1 MRNGVLAV
9 FLLWGAALSLGVSS
23 AYAGEVDLLVQ
34 KLVEKGVLA
43 PNEAQILMDETRQDV
58 AKQNAKGA
66 NDMLPSWIQTTKL
79 KGDLRLRYQSQ
90 QKKSST
96 STGGTVRN
104 RGRIRYRL
112 GLETKPN
119 EKVTVAAGLASAEKI
134 SSTSCAAG
142 SACTVSNGVDDSRS
156 TNLTM
161 QNGFS
166 RGDIRLDYAY
176 ADYKYNSSLRMIG
189 GKYNAMG
196 TDYLWYTSDMLWDSD
211 INQEGA
217 SVHADFARVLL
228 GDAFV
233 NAGYWVLDESSS
245 MASDLGMY
253 YAQAGMVFEPIEAVN
268 FKLAGTF
275 YGMQNDD
282 SGSLIDG
289 RVSGNTVASS
299 RYVYDFGNIYAG
311 SAELVYSWPE
321 ETSSPIKM
329 VGLFGDYV
337 MNPDPNSDNTGYAA
351 GLKIGHKK
359 VSGAKTWQFKYQYVR
374 LASDAWLDDFPDS
387 DRYSGGTNI
396 KGNELILDIGLAKN
410 VSLGLDY
417 YMSDVLK
424 GQSYPERIFQADIN
438 LKF

>member
-34 KLVEKGVLA
+34 KLVEKGVLS
-43 PNEAQILMDETRQDV
+43 PNEAQIMMDETRQDV

-66 NDMLPSWIQTTKL
+66 NDMLPSWVQTTKL
-79 KGDLRLRYQSQ
+79 KGDLRLRYQTQ
-90 QKKSST
+90 QKKSAT

-104 RGRIRYRL
+104 RGRVRYRL
-112 GLETKPN
+112 GVEAKPN
-119 EKVTVAAGLASAEKI
+119 EKVTVAAGLSSAEKNAA
-134 SSTSCAAG
+134 SATTTS
-142 SACTVSNGVDDSRS
+142 DDSRS
-156 TNLTM
+156 TNVTM
-161 QNGFS
+161 QNGFN
-166 RGDIRLDYAY
+166 RGDVRLDYAY

-189 GKYNAMG
+189 GKYNALG
-196 TDYLWYTSDMLWDSD
+196 TGYLWYTSDMLWDSD

-217 SVHADFARVLL
+217 SVHADFARVLM

-233 NAGYWVLDESSS
+233 NAGYWALDESSS
-245 MASDLGMY
+245 SASDLGMY
-253 YAQAGMVFEPIEAVN
+253 YAQAGMVFEPVEPIT

-275 YGMQNDD
+275 YGLQGDD
-282 SGSLIDG
+282 TGSVLDG
-289 RVSGNTVASS
+289 SSSGNTLGSS
-299 RYVYDFGNIYAG
+299 KYLYDFGRIYVG

-329 VGLFGDYV
+329 VGLFSDYV
-337 MNPDPNSDNTGYAA
+337 MNPDPDSDNTGYAA
-351 GLKIGHKK
+351 GLKFGHKK

-374 LASDAWLDDFPDS
+374 LARDAWLDAFPDS
-387 DRYSGGTNI
+387 DRYSGNTNV
-396 KGNELILDIGLAKN
+396 KAHEYILDIGLAKN

-417 YMSDVLK
+417 YRSDVLK
-424 GQSYPERIFQADIN
+424 GQSYPESIFQADVS